1 MPRTRIDKEQRR
13 SWNAESIERLR
24 KMYVYDVPTEAI
36 AEWVGVTVNAIRQQA
51 SKAGIHRSA
60 EYLRK
65 VRRAAKAKK

>member
-1 MPRTRIDKEQRR
+1 VPRTRIDKQPRR
-13 SWNAESIERLR
+13 SWNAESIKILR
-24 KMYVYDVPTEAI
+24 RFYADGVPTEAI
-36 AEWVGVTVNAIRQQA
+36 AEWFGVTVNAIRQQA